1 MEKKKISA
9 DTEKVKVRLSGI
21 LKNIRNEIDLLQV
34 KEGPLKSNPYIVMMK
49 ESKWDT
55 NFFLSEY
62 QLIQK
67 KQSHLSSNQRKIII
81 AAVTTAINEVVM
93 AEQKKNK

>member
-1 MEKKKISA
+1 MEKKKIYA

-21 LKNIRNEIDLLQV
+21 LENIRNEIGLRE

-49 ESKWDT
+49 ENKWDT

-93 AEQKKNK
+93 AEQKN

>member
-9 DTEKVKVRLSGI
+9 DTEKVKARLSGI
-21 LKNIRNEIDLLQV
+21 LKNICNKIDLLRDM
-34 KEGPLKSNPYIVMMK
+34 KGPLKSNPYIVMMK

-81 AAVTTAINEVVM
+81 AAVTTAINEVIM
-93 AEQKKNK
+93 AEHKENK